1 KGINSDYSYI
11 LKVCNLVKERVNL
24 VSELWAQS
32 SFFFEAPKIF
42 DEKTVKD
49 KWKENSAQFVAEVK
63 EIINNAS
70 GFSAALLKESV
81 SEYVRQ
87 KQLGMGQVMNALR
100 LCIVGASLGPD
111 LFEIIGLLGKEEAI
125 RRIDFALQTLKM

>member
-1 KGINSDYSYI
+1 
-11 LKVCNLVKERVNL
+11 
-24 VSELWAQS
+24 
-32 SFFFEAPKIF
+32 
-42 DEKTVKD
+42 
-49 KWKENSAQFVAEVK
+49 VAEVK

-100 LCIVGASLGPD
+100 ICIVGASLGPD
-111 LFEIIGLLGKEEAI
+111 LFEIISMLGKEEAI
-125 RRIDFALQTLKM
+125 KRIEFALSVIKK